1 MMTPGRRLLLV
12 LIMLWLPLQ
21 GALAASMSLCA
32 KENDSVKLDASVP
45 DNAGMLP
52 CVQEKTTLTAPD
64 KPLAVAA
71 DQHHE
76 GNHKQSIQGAA
87 DEVSFNLQ
95 CNGGPCQS
103 SCSAPIPSAASAAI
117 FDDSSVY
124 TPSFTSRF
132 TSLVSAQLQ
141 RPPLV

>member
-1 MMTPGRRLLLV
+1 MTPGRRFLLV

-21 GALAASMSLCA
+21 GAMAASMSLCA
-32 KENDSVKLDASVP
+32 KEKDSVKLDTSFP
-45 DNAGMLP
+45 DNAGMSP

-71 DQHHE
+71 DQHHN
-76 GNHKQSIQGAA
+76 GNHEQSMQGAA
-87 DEVSFNLQ
+87 DEVTFNLQ
-95 CNGGPCQS
+95 CSGGPCQA
-103 SCSAPIPSAASAAI
+103 SCSAPLPSVTAAAI
-117 FDDSSVY
+117 FDGSSVY

-132 TSLVSAQLQ
+132 TSLVPAQLQ